1 MQQFGATAML
11 CSTSAVA
18 GGSVQCFLTL
28 GPPVLPADSTAA
40 MNVVMLESLPF
51 AACRAAAMVGKEVLP
66 AAPVVLLAS
75 PMLGLPAAAPAGAV
89 VFDSAGAVAF
99 ASGAV
104 LAIGAAIVALSMPA
118 CSKMRPADAV
128 DSTAHRHRSVTKRAI
143 VKSFDGI
150 CFAAGVR
157 CQCSCACLRDKSPEG
172 LLRRRLRYDIM

>member
-1 MQQFGATAML
+1 
-11 CSTSAVA
+11 
-18 GGSVQCFLTL
+18 
-28 GPPVLPADSTAA
+28 

-75 PMLGLPAAAPAGAV
+75 PMLGLPAAAPAAGAV

-104 LAIGAAIVALSMPA
+104 LVIGAAIVALSMPA

-128 DSTAHRHRSVTKRAI
+128 DSTAHRHMSVTKRAI
-143 VKSFDGI
+143 VKSFDGS

-157 CQCSCACLRDKSPEG
+157 CHASVQACGIRVLRISSGDG
-172 LLRRRLRYDIM
+172 YVMT

>member
-28 GPPVLPADSTAA
+28 GHAVLPADSTAA

-66 AAPVVLLAS
+66 AAAVVLLAS
-75 PMLGLPAAAPAGAV
+75 PMLGLPAAAPAAGAV

-104 LAIGAAIVALSMPA
+104 LVIGAAIVALSMPA

-128 DSTAHRHRSVTKRAI
+128 DSTAHRHRSVTK
-143 VKSFDGI
+143 
-150 CFAAGVR
+150 
-157 CQCSCACLRDKSPEG
+157 
-172 LLRRRLRYDIM
+172 